1 MQNDL
6 SYSRRFP
13 DVPPMMVEVGA
24 LTRQRLDELQ
34 RLLDIGAAQA
44 EKLDAASKEP
54 ALALLTAEQ
63 NFNLRMRHVDRFDR
77 ISRAVRQVMVLE
89 FELLGLFE
97 APERDGPF
105 RARLIKPEHDGILTK
120 PDRPERI
127 ERESLA
133 DRPDYRTGPIED
145 VVAGIRKVLGAEPPP
160 NDPFAPRKDR
170 PVRPV
175 QAAPAPR
182 EPAAKLAP
190 ATVKLPEK
198 PQVNTAIKAAAL
210 ALQAKLGN
218 GFRMPPAKPKTAKAN
233 LARPPKRRR
242 NRGPPK

>member
-6 SYSRRFP
+6 SYSSRFP
-13 DVPPMMVEVGA
+13 DTTPVMVEVGA

-34 RLLDIGAAQA
+34 RLLEIGAAQA
-44 EKLDAASKEP
+44 EKLDAASNQP

-63 NFNLRMRHVDRFDR
+63 NLNLRMRHVDRFDR

-97 APERDGPF
+97 APDRNAFPKP
-105 RARLIKPEHDGILTK
+105 RLIKPERDGVLTK
-120 PDRPERI
+120 PERM
-127 ERESLA
+127 EKEYLA
-133 DRPDYRTGPIED
+133 DRPDYRRGPMED

-170 PVRPV
+170 PARPV
-175 QAAPAPR
+175 QAAPVPK
-182 EPAAKLAP
+182 EPAVTLGP

-198 PQVNTAIKAAAL
+198 PQVNTAIRAAAL
-210 ALQAKLGN
+210 ALQARLGN
-218 GFRMPPAKPKTAKAN
+218 GFRMPPAKPKKSQAN
-233 LARPPKRRR
+233 PARPPKRRR